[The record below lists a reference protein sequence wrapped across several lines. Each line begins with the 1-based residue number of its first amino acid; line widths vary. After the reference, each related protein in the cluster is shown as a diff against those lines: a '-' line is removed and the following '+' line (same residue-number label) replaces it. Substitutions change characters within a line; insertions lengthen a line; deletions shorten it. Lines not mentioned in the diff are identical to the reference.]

1 MTDEISRNPSH
12 VRDTSPDTDSG
23 SRLFSRE
30 TEGPKPLPIIEPPP
44 VLAVSVPDQSRTS
57 TSKRNSGPKMPSE
70 WDFVAKVY
78 NTVLF
83 VLVMAGT

>member
-44 VLAVSVPDQSRTS
+44 VLAMTVPDQSRTS
-57 TSKRNSGPKMPSE
+57 TSKRI
-70 WDFVAKVY
+70 VAKVY

>member
-1 MTDEISRNPSH
+1 MSSDEISRNPSH
-12 VRDTSPDTDSG
+12 VRDTSPGTDSG

-44 VLAVSVPDQSRTS
+44 VLAVTVPDQSRTS
-57 TSKRNSGPKMPSE
+57 TKMPSE
-70 WDFVAKVY
+70 SDFVAKVY